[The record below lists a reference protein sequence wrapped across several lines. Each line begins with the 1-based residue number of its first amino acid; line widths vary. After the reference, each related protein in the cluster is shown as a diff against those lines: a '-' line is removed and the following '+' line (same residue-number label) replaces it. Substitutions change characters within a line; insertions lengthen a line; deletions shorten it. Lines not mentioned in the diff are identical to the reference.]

1 MPEAAGL
8 HYETHGPANAPPL
21 ILSSGMGGSANYWR
35 PNIAALAGHFHV
47 IAYDHRGTGRSD
59 RTVTPRIESIGDDML
74 ALMDALHLSSASIV
88 GHAIGGMG
96 GLTLALDAPARV
108 QRLVVVN
115 GWGRPDPYTQRC
127 FDTRLSL
134 LRHGGVR
141 DYVHAQPIFLYPP
154 QWISDHHA
162 ALEEEED
169 AHVAAFPAEM
179 VEQRILEAVRFDV
192 MDRLVEL
199 AVPTLLL
206 ASDDDGLVPPGCSKL
221 LAEAIPGARL
231 ATMKWG
237 GHACN
242 ATDPETFNALILD
255 FLRS

>member
-8 HYETHGPANAPPL
+8 YYETHGAAGAPPL
-21 ILSSGMGGSANYWR
+21 ILSSGMGGSASYWR
-35 PNIAALAGHFHV
+35 PNVAALAGHFHV

-59 RTVTPRIESIGDDML
+59 RTVTPRIDSIGDDML
-74 ALMDALHLSSASIV
+74 ALMDALNLPRASIV

-96 GLTLALDAPARV
+96 GLTLALDTPARV
-108 QRLVVVN
+108 DRLVVIN
-115 GWGRPDPYTQRC
+115 GWGRPDPYTARC
-127 FDTRLSL
+127 FDTRLNL

-141 DYVHAQPIFLYPP
+141 DYVHAQPIFLYPS
-154 QWISDHHA
+154 QWISDHDRELA
-162 ALEEEED
+162 EEEGM
-169 AHVAAFPAEM
+169 HIAAFPADM
-179 VEQRILEAVRFDV
+179 VEQRILEAVDFDV
-192 MDRLVEL
+192 MDRLAGL

-206 ASDDDGLVPPGCSKL
+206 ASDDDGLVPPGCSGL

-231 ATMKWG
+231 EIMKWG

-242 ATDPETFNALILD
+242 VTDPDTFNALILD

>member
-1 MPEAAGL
+1 MAEAAGL
-8 HYETHGPANAPPL
+8 YYETHGSPGAPPL
-21 ILSSGMGGSANYWR
+21 ILSSGMGGSASYWR
-35 PNIAALAGHFHV
+35 PNIAALAEHFHV

-74 ALMDALHLSSASIV
+74 VLMDALNIPSASIM

-108 QRLVVVN
+108 DRLVVVN
-115 GWGRPDPYTQRC
+115 GWGQPDPYTARC

-162 ALEEEED
+162 ELEQEEA
-169 AHVAAFPAEM
+169 AHIAAFPKEM

-192 MDRLVEL
+192 IDRLAEL
-199 AVPTLLL
+199 IVPTLLL
-206 ASDDDGLVPPGCSKL
+206 ASEDDGLVPPGCSKRL
-221 LAEAIPGARL
+221 GEAIPGARL
-231 ATMKWG
+231 ETMKSG

-242 ATDPETFNALILD
+242 VTDPDTFDTLILD

>member
-8 HYETHGPANAPPL
+8 YYEIHGSPGAPSL

-35 PNIAALAGHFHV
+35 PNIAALAEHFRV

-59 RTVTPRIESIGDDML
+59 RIVTPRIDSIGDDML
-74 ALMDALHLSSASIV
+74 ALMDALHMPSASIV

-96 GLTLALDAPARV
+96 GLTLALNAAARV
-108 QRLVVVN
+108 DRLVVVN
-115 GWGRPDPYTQRC
+115 GWGRPDPYIARC

-141 DYVHAQPIFLYPP
+141 DYVHAQPIFLFPP
-154 QWISDHHA
+154 QWISDHHRE
-162 ALEEEED
+162 LEEEEG
-169 AHVAAFPAEM
+169 AHIASFPADM
-179 VEQRILEAVRFDV
+179 VEQRVLEALRFDV
-192 MDRLVEL
+192 MDRLAGL

-206 ASDDDGLVPPGCSKL
+206 ASDDDGLVPPGCSRL
-221 LAEAIPGARL
+221 LAEAIPSARL
-231 ATMKWG
+231 ETMKWG

-242 ATDPETFNALILD
+242 VTDPDTFNALVLD

>member
-8 HYETHGPANAPPL
+8 YYETHGAAGAPPL
-21 ILSSGMGGSANYWR
+21 ILSSGMGGSASYWR
-35 PNIAALAGHFHV
+35 PNVAALAGHFHV

-59 RTVTPRIESIGDDML
+59 RTVTPRIDSIGDDML
-74 ALMDALHLSSASIV
+74 ALMDALNLPRASIV

-96 GLTLALDAPARV
+96 GLTLALDTPARV
-108 QRLVVVN
+108 DRLVVVN
-115 GWGRPDPYTQRC
+115 GWGRPDPYTARC
-127 FDTRLSL
+127 FDARLNL

-154 QWISDHHA
+154 QWISDHDRELA
-162 ALEEEED
+162 EEEGM
-169 AHVAAFPAEM
+169 HIAAFPADM
-179 VEQRILEAVRFDV
+179 VEQRILEAVDFDV
-192 MDRLVEL
+192 MDRLAGL

-206 ASDDDGLVPPGCSKL
+206 TSDDDGLVPPGCSGL
-221 LAEAIPGARL
+221 LAGAIPGARL
-231 ATMKWG
+231 ETMKWG

-242 ATDPETFNALILD
+242 VTDPDTFNALILD